1 MRGITTKEKI
11 AQVALD
17 MFSVRGY
24 EAVSIRDIAGAVG
37 IKESSIYNH
46 YKNKQA
52 IFDALVE
59 ANEQRGRDIF
69 GPLHLTD
76 TPGLELMGMDF
87 LHSHELLSRLTAD
100 VFLRYITEEGLRKFR
115 QMLVIE
121 QFRSPEA
128 RRVYLDVFVEQPISF
143 QAALFAKLMEAGFFH
158 PGDPAAA
165 ATQFYAPIFLLFSHY
180 DGSEVDEN
188 AVRERIHAHVA
199 QFGRVYERGAA
210 QGE

>member
-1 MRGITTKEKI
+1 MTTKEKI

-59 ANEQRGRDIF
+59 QNEQRGRDIF
-69 GPLHLTD
+69 GPFHLTE
-76 TPGLELMGMDF
+76 TPGPKVMEMDF
-87 LHSHELLSRLTAD
+87 MRSPERLSQLTAD
-100 VFLRYITEEGLRKFR
+100 VFLQYITEERLRKFR

-121 QFRSPEA
+121 QYRSLEA
-128 RRVYLDVFVEQPISF
+128 KRVYLDVFVEQPIAF
-143 QAALFAKLMEAGFFH
+143 QTALFAKLMEAGVFH

-165 ATQFYAPIFLLFSHY
+165 AAQFYAPVFLLFSRY
-180 DGSEVDEN
+180 DGGEVDEVE
-188 AVRERIHAHVA
+188 AREHIRAHVL
-199 QFGRVYERGAA
+199 QFGRVYEKG
-210 QGE
+210 GHV